1 MRGFGGIKT
10 TKNEKSIQSIHQMD
24 RGKLSADRFINF
36 DGNGIRWNVRV
47 VVVDQLHHNTGPTNS
62 ISINDS
68 ERRPESTQQQWRH
81 IYF

>member
-1 MRGFGGIKT
+1 
-10 TKNEKSIQSIHQMD
+10 MD

-36 DGNGIRWNVRV
+36 DCNGIRWNVRV

-81 IYF
+81 IYFQLWQILILQKGMERFCRVP